1 MIYYIYMRFLLGLFQ
16 FYFIISVT
24 YSYSFCPKCIHY
36 TIKDAA
42 VTPTCNLFRT
52 HPLFKDRPDVDFL
65 GKEICGEKGKY
76 FFQEG
81 GDENGKDDSIFKGRP
96 KTNNQKK
103 EAIS

>member
-1 MIYYIYMRFLLGLFQ
+1 MRFLLGLFQ
-16 FYFIISVT
+16 LYCIISVT

-36 TIKDAA
+36 TKKDAA

-81 GDENGKDDSIFKGRP
+81 GDENGKDDSIFKGG
-96 KTNNQKK
+96 NHQKK

>member
-1 MIYYIYMRFLLGLFQ
+1 MRFLLGLFQ
-16 FYFIISVT
+16 FSAVT

-36 TIKDAA
+36 TKTDAA

-81 GDENGKDDSIFKGRP
+81 VDENRKDESIFKGRP
-96 KTNNQKK
+96 KN
-103 EAIS
+103 